1 MMQVADPRNAP
12 EMLTLRESIRA
23 WRFYDH
29 FRTDA
34 DAPARSP
41 QIGTYTPVLSD
52 DGSDIAAAIET
63 IRKFGD
69 GEALNSTVEDAF
81 VVHLSLI
88 ARQEHSAFRHAAPNP
103 SHTHAPTSSSLPDRS
118 GFARFLCPDAAPD

>member
-1 MMQVADPRNAP
+1 MMMQLGDPRNAP

-41 QIGTYTPVLSD
+41 QIGTYTPVLGD
-52 DGSDIAAAIET
+52 DGSDIATAIET
-63 IRKFGD
+63 IG
-69 GEALNSTVEDAF
+69 NSVTAK
-81 VVHLSLI
+81 
-88 ARQEHSAFRHAAPNP
+88 HSTQPWT
-103 SHTHAPTSSSLPDRS
+103 THFQGAISQLKRTRDV
-118 GFARFLCPDAAPD
+118 